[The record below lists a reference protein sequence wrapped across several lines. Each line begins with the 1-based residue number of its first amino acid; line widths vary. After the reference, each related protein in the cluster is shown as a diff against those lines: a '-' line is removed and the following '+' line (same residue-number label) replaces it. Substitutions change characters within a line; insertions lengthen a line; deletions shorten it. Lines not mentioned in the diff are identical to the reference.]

1 MNIAMPLNHT
11 VPITAFNRGKAG
23 QIFSSVKQ
31 IGMTVV
37 MKNNEA
43 ECVLLSPQR
52 YNDLMERI
60 ENAELLAVAHER
72 LRNFDPETSSTVSF
86 EEICAKEKINL
97 ATSTDDVE
105 IL

>member
-1 MNIAMPLNHT
+1 MQLNHT

-31 IGMTVV
+31 SGMTVV

-43 ECVLLSPQR
+43 ECVLLSHQR

-97 ATSTDDVE
+97 AISADDVE